1 SALSNYN
8 TPVIT
13 DANLVIIPKP
23 VTVTNTDRTTTYDGV
38 TNYNSLTSGTAF
50 TVGAM
55 VGSDAVATVTQ
66 TPSGFSGVS
75 SGTAQAGTF
84 TVTPSTAVLST
95 GTASNYSFSYVPS
108 THTIDKANLSVSA
121 TPSLIGNVYNG
132 NAFTGSYT
140 TTALNGET
148 FTVTG
153 QATGTNAGTY
163 TSALNVSGAA
173 LANYN
178 TPVITNAN
186 LVISPKPVTV
196 TNTDRTTTYDGVSTY
211 ASLAG
216 GTSFTTSTM
225 VGNDA
230 VGSLTQTPSSNG
242 PANTGTFT
250 VTPSAAALSTGT
262 ASNYDFTYV
271 PSTHTVNKAALT
283 LTASTNTKNFDGKTD
298 AQAIP
303 TVSGLKGS
311 DTVSNL
317 VEAYS
322 DVNPGTGK
330 TLTVQAGYQISDGNQ
345 GRNYTVTLV
354 PDQTGEIRAQAV
366 AVLPPE
372 APSASNN
379 IYAPPTLTLFAASA
393 TVAPESS
400 ASSSSASASSVSIG
414 SSSGVVVNTISSPTT
429 QVNGLVA
436 VLVPSGTATAG
447 TGLVIA
453 LPEQVLTSNAASASV
468 KVTLPNNEPL
478 PSWIRY
484 DAATQTLVTTA
495 VPTGAFPLSVVV
507 TVDGKSTIIQISES
521 KTFP

>member
-1 SALSNYN
+1 
-8 TPVIT
+8 
-13 DANLVIIPKP
+13 
-23 VTVTNTDRTTTYDGV
+23 
-38 TNYNSLTSGTAF
+38 
-50 TVGAM
+50 
-55 VGSDAVATVTQ
+55 
-66 TPSGFSGVS
+66 
-75 SGTAQAGTF
+75 
-84 TVTPSTAVLST
+84 
-95 GTASNYSFSYVPS
+95 
-108 THTIDKANLSVSA
+108 
-121 TPSLIGNVYNG
+121 
-132 NAFTGSYT
+132 
-140 TTALNGET
+140 
-148 FTVTG
+148 
-153 QATGTNAGTY
+153 
-163 TSALNVSGAA
+163 

-178 TPVITNAN
+178 TPAFTNAN

-196 TNTDRTTTYDGVSTY
+196 TNTDRSTTYDGVSTY
-211 ASLAG
+211 VSLAS

-242 PANTGTFT
+242 AANTGTFT

-317 VEAYS
+317 SEAYS

-379 IYAPPTLTLFAASA
+379 SSAPPTLTLFTASTTA
-393 TVAPESS
+393 TPASNASSSSSTSSSSS
-400 ASSSSASASSVSIG
+400 ASSSSVSVG
-414 SSSGVVVNTISSPTT
+414 SSSGVVVNTINSPTT
-429 QVNGLVA
+429 QVTGLVA

-453 LPEQVLTSNAASASV
+453 LPEQVLTSNTANSSV
-468 KVTLPNNEPL
+468 QVTLPNKEPL

-507 TVDGKSTIIQISES
+507 TVGGQSTIIQISES
-521 KTFP
+521 KTSP